1 MQEEMMSNNTV
12 VPLQGKG
19 AVVTGASS
27 GHGRA
32 IALALA
38 ASGAAVVCSDI
49 RKNALAGGFEPD
61 LDIDTDD
68 LIRQRGGK
76 AEYIQADVT
85 RADDHDAAVRAA
97 VEAFGTLDIYV
108 NNAGAFLGN
117 YSVID
122 EPRETWDKTFEINV
136 TGTWL
141 GCKAAVRQ
149 MVAQE
154 LRGRA
159 RGKIVNVG
167 SIAGDIGQADLAS
180 YSASKGAIHNL
191 TRALAI
197 ENAPHRINV
206 NAVAPGYFP
215 TAMNRAAFDDPE
227 TLAKIQALHPW
238 PELGVP
244 EDVAAAVTFLASP
257 GADWITGVILP
268 VDGGFLAS

>member
-1 MQEEMMSNNTV
+1 MPDERST
-12 VPLQGKG
+12 PLRGRG

-38 ASGAAVVCSDI
+38 AAGAGVVCSDI
-49 RKNALAGGFEPD
+49 RKSALADGFEPD
-61 LDIDTDD
+61 LAIDTDD
-68 LIRQRGGK
+68 LIRRRGGK
-76 AEYIQADVT
+76 AEFVQADVA
-85 RADDHDAAVRAA
+85 RAEDHETAVRVA
-97 VEAFGTLDIYV
+97 VESFGSLGVYV

-117 YSVID
+117 YSVVD
-122 EPRETWDKTFEINV
+122 EPRETWDRTFEINV

-149 MVAQE
+149 MLLQE
-154 LRGRA
+154 APGRS

-167 SIAGDIGQADLAS
+167 SIAGDIGQADLGA

-191 TRALAI
+191 TRAVAI

-215 TAMNRAAFDDPE
+215 TAMNRAAFDDPD
-227 TLAKIQALHPW
+227 TLAKIKALHPW
-238 PELGVP
+238 PDLGVP
-244 EDVAAAVTFLASP
+244 DDVAAAVGFLASP
-257 GADWITGVILP
+257 GSDWITGVILP